1 LRFVLDA
8 SLLIDAFSIYDET
21 RRELALGVFDAI
33 KNHELYAP
41 RICQVEFVNV
51 LRRFTPEENVR
62 KFLGVFD
69 FITLV
74 GESEFF
80 ETALELSFRIHS
92 RAADSYYIAAA
103 KTLNAVLLTNDR
115 RMAENS
121 REVGVSA
128 FYLLEESKEFF
139 KFLEVGE

>member
-8 SLLIDAFSIYDET
+8 SLLIDAFSIYNET
-21 RRELALGVFDAI
+21 RRELALRVFDAI
-33 KNHELYAP
+33 KDHELYAP

-69 FITLV
+69 FMTLI

-80 ETALELSFRIHS
+80 ETALELSFKVHS
-92 RAADSYYIAAA
+92 RAADSYYIASA
-103 KTLNAVLLTNDR
+103 KVLNAVLLTNDR

-121 REVGVSA
+121 RKVGVSV
-128 FYLLEESKEFF
+128 FYLLEEADEFF
-139 KFLEVGE
+139 KLVEVGG